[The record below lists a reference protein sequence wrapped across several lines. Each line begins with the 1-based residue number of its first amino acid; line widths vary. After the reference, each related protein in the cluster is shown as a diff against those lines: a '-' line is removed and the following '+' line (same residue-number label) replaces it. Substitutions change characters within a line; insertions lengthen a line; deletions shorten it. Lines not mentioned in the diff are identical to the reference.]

1 MTKII
6 LPGAWELTA
15 TNPTCELYAMYVPT
29 TWRQVA
35 NNLAQ
40 QRARLQGK
48 SYRAVPVYSLDP
60 LVVGSFPKIIKT
72 LRNGW
77 QKDNIPW
84 LLATG
89 TTGLSDLSDLG
100 NLIKDWLI
108 EEFSSLEDVESQ
120 LANLNNADWQWG
132 NSQSY
137 KLLHPQNKVETSNLY
152 QAIPDYLAKEFLENP
167 RVSFGVD
174 EQYQLT
180 FYRVVSL
187 QGAEL
192 MSWPPCE
199 VTVTKG
205 KETTETAYISFVI
218 EFVLQ
223 TVPWREKPIVYHH
236 LSIRRWLTK
245 PLKVPY
251 PGVKAHIGDNRRWL
265 DGQRQP
271 FCFIPLTMNRYGKE
285 VKWPQAI
292 SNLLSLNDSQLPDA
306 NNFVSNPNHN
316 WSGVNTIPSGIQAAI
331 AYTSKLGEPPCF
343 PGVSPQDLA
352 SLDQAIEAHLP
363 VQRVGEAERVTGN
376 VFIFWPLE
384 KPKQKIFRPRAN
396 EDNQSTKPK
405 KAKKSNDPNHS
416 HTPMLRPK
424 LAAPA
429 VFREAENP
437 LHTILILWETPQ
449 CRDALIAEIC
459 QLLYLSPT
467 KVENIYQG
475 LYGSL
480 YIKTQHVCDL
490 TQDLEIKHFSEVR
503 KNYQQQRPDL
513 LVERINKITEFIPQT
528 KELSGAL
535 IEIRRKPRI
544 SEADPKLAWRIGA
557 MKAGYLNQHIHRIT
571 TENDAEKLKKSGLEP
586 VKRAVSD
593 LLRQFGILPDTPLIN
608 PKKDGIDP
616 DVWLTCFYV
625 LRRTRKTNAENIP
638 KTVVLM
644 IRVNPITAK
653 VELTTPDLFKEQGWI
668 SYPVG
673 LAHLL
678 NEDWDS
684 NSYDESN
691 EELDDEQKR
700 QEQTKEQRL
709 INKFVAEC
717 LQECLNTPITDNKPP
732 RVLFM
737 AEALNARKMLNW
749 LQNQNLLN
757 NDPLQALKQY
767 LSQQEI
773 NRLWVVRLRIADTGE
788 VPVAIVKDSPG
799 SRTSGVYRWRS
810 VCDDGERSLY
820 LSVRKALYTER
831 GTTILQKN
839 QSRLDNGSRQPGR
852 ARILEIALIYH
863 PEIKGDKLAHFV
875 HSLRSRWPYFANDV
889 SLPLPFPFAI
899 KAKEYAVSTKDPVES
914 SETDDS
920 NF

>member
-6 LPGAWELTA
+6 LPGAWELIA
-15 TNPTCELYAMYVPT
+15 TNPTCELYAIYVPT
-29 TWRQVA
+29 TWRQVT

-60 LVVGSFPKIIKT
+60 LVSGSFPQIIKT
-72 LRNGW
+72 VRNGW

-84 LLATG
+84 LLATE
-89 TTGLSDLSDLG
+89 TTDISDLG

-108 EEFSSLEDVESQ
+108 EEFSTLEDVESQ
-120 LANLNNADWQWG
+120 LANLNNDDWQWE
-132 NSQSY
+132 NSQTY
-137 KLLHPQNKVETSNLY
+137 ELLHPQNKVETGNLY
-152 QAIPDYLAKEFLENP
+152 QAIPDYLAEEFLKNP
-167 RVSFGVD
+167 TVSFGVD
-174 EQYQLT
+174 EQYRLT

-192 MSWPPCE
+192 MSWPPSQ
-199 VTVTKG
+199 VTVITG

-245 PLKVPY
+245 SLKVPY
-251 PGVKAHIGDNRRWL
+251 PGVKAHIGDNHRWL

-271 FCFIPLTMNRYGKE
+271 FCFIPLMMKRYGKE
-285 VKWPQAI
+285 MKWPQAI
-292 SNLLSLNDSQLPDA
+292 SNLFSLNDSQLPDA

-343 PGVSPQDLA
+343 SGVSPQDLA
-352 SLDQAIEAHLP
+352 SLDRAIEARLP

-376 VFIFWPLE
+376 VFIFWPSE
-384 KPKQKIFRPRAN
+384 KPKQKIVPLLAN
-396 EDNQSTKPK
+396 EENQSKKPK
-405 KAKKSNDPNHS
+405 KAKNSDDPNHS
-416 HTPMLRPK
+416 YTPMLRPK

-429 VFREAENP
+429 VFRKAENP
-437 LHTILILWETPQ
+437 LRTILILWETPQ
-449 CRDALIAEIC
+449 CRNALITEIC

-467 KVENIYQG
+467 NVENIYEG

-480 YIKTQHVCDL
+480 CINTQHVGDL
-490 TQDLEIKHFSEVR
+490 TQNLEMKSFSEVR
-503 KNYQQQRPDL
+503 KTYQQQRPDL
-513 LVERINKITEFIPQT
+513 LAERINNIAAFIPQT

-535 IEIRRKPRI
+535 IEIRSKPPI

-557 MKAGYLNQHIHRIT
+557 IKAGYLNQHIHRVTYT
-571 TENDAEKLKKSGLEP
+571 TKAGEEKPKKSGLEP

-608 PKKDGIDP
+608 SKKDGIDP
-616 DVWLTCFYV
+616 DVWLTCFCV
-625 LRRTRKTNAENIP
+625 LRRTRKTNSENIP

-653 VELTTPDLFKEQGWI
+653 VELTTPAIFHKQGWI

-673 LAHLL
+673 LAHLSA
-678 NEDWDS
+678 EDCNPS
-684 NSYDESN
+684 SFDESN
-691 EELDDEQKR
+691 EEIDEAQKR
-700 QEQTKEQRL
+700 YEQTQEQRL
-709 INKFVAEC
+709 INKFVADC
-717 LQECLNTPITDNKPP
+717 LQECLNTPITDKKPP

-737 AEALNARKMLNW
+737 VEAQNARKMLNW
-749 LQNQNLLN
+749 LQNQNLLT
-757 NDPLQALKQY
+757 NDPLKVLKHY
-767 LSQQEI
+767 LSQEQI
-773 NRLWVVRLRIADTGE
+773 NRLWVVRLRVADNGE

-799 SRTSGVYRWRS
+799 SRTSGVYRWQG

-820 LSVRKALYTER
+820 LSVRKPLNTEKH
-831 GTTILQKN
+831 ILRTW
-839 QSRLDNGSRQPGR
+839 QSRLDNGNRQPGK
-852 ARILEIALIYH
+852 ARILEIALIHH
-863 PEIKGDKLAHFV
+863 PQIKGDKLAHFV

-889 SLPLPFPFAI
+889 ILPLPFRFAI
-899 KAKEYAVSTKDPVES
+899 KAKEYAVSIRDTIES
-914 SETDDS
+914 SEADDS
-920 NF
+920 DF